1 MLFEFY
7 RYVQVSA
14 ENSGNLRELGLKTLS
29 ALLEN
34 FADIEPS
41 ALVKPVETVSNI
53 INSLPPNCL
62 FTDWSP
68 YHVINLVLYRIYR
81 SHQEKKYH

>member
-1 MLFEFY
+1 MQFILFICK
-7 RYVQVSA
+7 QVSS

-68 YHVINLVLYRIYR
+68 YHVFNLV
-81 SHQEKKYH
+81 